1 MEMTY
6 YRIITEEKLQRWVEL
21 NSRRA
26 QEIIVELVDRLVRA
40 SVSNPIECRFPK
52 VIMEHGFDGEL
63 NVKESPIQYIPNGY
77 SCWEIGTNK
86 DSITKFKS
94 DLQSSEKKFQNDHYD
109 KSNSTFVFVTPRLAT
124 GKFLDKT
131 CRDTWIQDE
140 IKKCGWGDIKIIDAD
155 SLCDWLSI
163 YPTVAKWMAHEM
175 NIPYEDIR
183 PIEKYWDDVQRATRE
198 HPLTPEIF
206 LVNRAEAKERV
217 NQFLDDHLNSLK
229 LTTYYPTQIPDFVAA
244 VLQSRNDVN
253 TWYSKTL
260 VIDTQSAFQK
270 MVSESVSHVFIVTFE
285 VFDEEKLIR
294 EANSREHS
302 VIYSGKPSKNPIT
315 NTYTITLPDIP
326 PEYIS
331 AELERLGYGKL
342 EAFNFAY
349 KCFGNPSNLRPLIS
363 GYPVNPTWNLENI
376 DANTILSACLF
387 GNWNGSY
394 EGDRKIIS
402 DFVKKPYENWIQE
415 ITNACLKCPQIQ
427 IYEENNIWRVT
438 RKLEI
443 WDLIRER
450 VRAEQIQQFCKQAV
464 QILQEIDPKY
474 DLEPNERYMAAVL
487 TRSPT
492 YSSTLREGMTDTLA
506 FLASDLCQKNSGLDI
521 DVQSII
527 QMSVREILS
536 TPNWKLYATL
546 DHSIS
551 LLAEAAPREYLN
563 FLRKNLK
570 TSLLKDLIREAPD
583 QLSTTSYLPSLIWG
597 LEKLAWSPNNL
608 TQVIAILG
616 DIIEMEGKP
625 YHEKQA
631 FRVLKTILW
640 LPRPHTSADS
650 KKCKAAICNLLK
662 NHPAIGRVLIRE
674 ETSLQNTYCDGG
686 TKPKWRGDFFEEH
699 SNVVSLHPIYCDIT
713 HDLMGND
720 TDFTSNIL
728 SEYVFQIGCVRRNIL
743 EYLENNDFSTILKS
757 EKFQIW
763 LEINEALAWIS
774 RFPDNKKYPKEE
786 VDRLS
791 AINLKLMP
799 DEPKYKHR
807 SLFNPDNY
815 SHLYSPGTSD
825 SDASLTPQ
833 IDALKEIYSIGGISD
848 ILEFA
853 ESTSV
858 PESVGY
864 LFGKSAE
871 TEDDTILLPKYL
883 TTTDEWKQKFIIG
896 YCRGRFDKSAWVFV
910 DSLSITSWTTEEMSV
925 FFFSLPCMNKTWEY
939 VSTIMGKEE
948 KIYWEHMWP
957 YLPKEEN
964 NWEYVLDKFLLFN
977 LPLKAIACISSLL
990 FDKKKVKAKP
1000 IISSLKLL
1008 LADKNVHPQIESY
1021 DITQILKYL
1030 AESND
1035 VNKDEVWGLEVA
1047 YFPVMNV
1054 QEHLHTTIFERKL
1067 AESPKFFCEM
1077 LHLIYKSKNEQATDM
1092 KSDISIDVRNNIYYM
1107 LQHWRVIPGTRDDG
1121 TFDEGAFLDWYH
1133 SAIDICQKQGLE
1145 DVAFIEIGR
1154 ILTYAPEDPDEL
1166 WIHRTVANLL
1176 NEDDNESLRQ
1186 HFRIDIRNKDGVHI
1200 CNGEWEEQRAKDAK
1214 ERADALDNAGYPLFA
1229 ELMRE
1234 IAESYIQDKKRSE
1247 MEIRSFESF

>member
-6 YRIITEEKLQRWVEL
+6 YRIITEEKLQSWVDQ

-40 SVSNPIECRFPK
+40 SVSNPIECQFPK

-86 DSITKFKS
+86 DSSTKFKS

-175 NIPYEDIR
+175 NIPYEDIQ
-183 PIEKYWDDVQRATRE
+183 PLEKYWDDVQRATRE

-285 VFDEEKLIR
+285 VFDEEKLIT
-294 EANSREHS
+294 EATSRGHS
-302 VIYSGKPSKNPIT
+302 VIYSGKPNRNSVT
-315 NTYTITLPDIP
+315 NSYTITLPDIP

-331 AELERLGYGKL
+331 AELEKLGYGKL

-349 KCFGNPSNLRPLIS
+349 KCFGNPSNLRTLIS

-402 DFVKKPYENWIQE
+402 DFVKKPYEDWIQE
-415 ITNACLKCPQIQ
+415 ITNACLKCPQIP

-474 DLEPNERYMAAVL
+474 DLEPNERCMAAVL

-492 YSSTLREGMTDTLA
+492 YSSTLREGVADTLA
-506 FLASDLCQKNSGLDI
+506 FLVSPLCQKNSGLDVN
-521 DVQSII
+521 VQSII
-527 QMSVREILS
+527 QMSVHEILS
-536 TPNWKLYATL
+536 APNWKLYATL
-546 DHSIS
+546 DRSIP
-551 LLAEAAPREYLN
+551 LLAEAAPREFLN
-563 FLRKNLK
+563 ILRKNLK
-570 TSLLKDLIREAPD
+570 TPFIKDLIREAPNQFD
-583 QLSTTSYLPSLIWG
+583 QTSYLPGLIWG
-597 LEKLAWSPNNL
+597 LERLAWSHDYL

-616 DIIEMEGKP
+616 DIIELEGTP
-625 YHEKQA
+625 YREKTA
-631 FRVLKTILW
+631 FRALKSVLW
-640 LPRPHTSADS
+640 PPRPHTSADS
-650 KKCKAAICNLLK
+650 IKCKAAICSLLK
-662 NHPAIGRVLIRE
+662 KHPAIGSVLIRE

-686 TKPKWRGDFFEEH
+686 TKPKWRGDFFGER
-699 SNVVSLHPIYCDIT
+699 SNVVSLYPIYCDII
-713 HDLMGND
+713 HYLIGND

-757 EKFQIW
+757 DKFQIW
-763 LEINEALAWIS
+763 LEINKALMWIS
-774 RFPDNKKYPKEE
+774 RIPDDKIYSQEE
-786 VDRLS
+786 VERLS
-791 AINLKLMP
+791 AISLKFMP

-815 SHLYSPGTSD
+815 SLLYSPGTSD
-825 SDASLTPQ
+825 SDASMAPQ
-833 IDALKEIYSIGGISD
+833 IEALREIYSIGGITD

-853 ESTSV
+853 KSTSV
-858 PESVGY
+858 PGSVGY
-864 LFGKSAE
+864 LFGKSAG
-871 TEDDTILLPKYL
+871 TEDDTSLLPKYL
-883 TTTDEWKQKFIIG
+883 TSPDEWKQKFIIG
-896 YCRGRFDKSAWVFV
+896 YCRGRFDKSTRGFV

-925 FFFSLPCMNKTWEY
+925 FFFSLPRMNKTWEY
-939 VSTIMGKEE
+939 VSKIMGEEE

-957 YLPKEEN
+957 YLPKEEI
-964 NWEYVLDKFLLFN
+964 NWEYVLDKFLQYE
-977 LPLKAIACISSLL
+977 LPIQAIKCISSLL
-990 FDKKKVKAKP
+990 FDNQKVEVKH
-1000 IISSLKLL
+1000 IIRSLKLL
-1008 LADKNVHPQIESY
+1008 LEDKKMHPQIESY
-1021 DITQILKYL
+1021 EITQIMKYL
-1030 AESND
+1030 AES
-1035 VNKDEVWGLEVA
+1035 KDADKEEVWKLEVD
-1047 YFPVMNV
+1047 YFAVMDV
-1054 QEHLHTTIFERKL
+1054 QGRLHTTIFERKL
-1067 AESPKFFCEM
+1067 AESPEFFCEM
-1077 LHLIYKSKNEQATDM
+1077 LQFIYKSKNPQVTDL
-1092 KSDISIDVRNNIYYM
+1092 KPDTPVNVRNNISS
-1107 LQHWRVIPGTRDDG
+1107 LFQHWRVIPGTRDDG
-1121 TFDEGAFLDWYH
+1121 TFDKGAFLDWYH
-1133 SAIDICQKQGLE
+1133 SAIKLCQKQGL
-1145 DVAFIEIGR
+1145 DNAAFIEIGR
-1154 ILTYAPEDPDEL
+1154 IMTYAPEDPDGL

-1176 NEDDNESLRQ
+1176 NEDDNESFRR
-1186 HFRIDIRNKDGVHI
+1186 HFSIGIINNDGAHI
-1200 CNGEWEEQRAKDAK
+1200 SDGKWEEQRAKDSREK
-1214 ERADALDNAGYPLFA
+1214 ADALDNAGYPIFA

-1234 IAESYIQDKKRSE
+1234 ISESYIQDKKRLE
-1247 MEIRSFESF
+1247 MEVRRFESF

>member
-6 YRIITEEKLQRWVEL
+6 YRIITEEKLQSWVDQ

-40 SVSNPIECRFPK
+40 SVSNPLECRFSK

-94 DLQSSEKKFQNDHYD
+94 DLQSSDKKFQNDHYD

-131 CRDTWIQDE
+131 CRDTWIQNE

-175 NIPYEDIR
+175 NIPYEDIQ
-183 PIEKYWDDVQRATRE
+183 PLEKYWDDVQWATRE

-217 NQFLDDHLNSLK
+217 NQFLDDKLNSLK
-229 LTTYYPTQIPDFVAA
+229 LTTYYPAQIPDFIAA
-244 VLQSRNDVN
+244 VLQSRDDGK

-270 MVSESVSHVFIVTFE
+270 MVSEAGSHVFIITFD
-285 VFDEEKLIR
+285 VIDEEKLIR

-331 AELERLGYGKL
+331 TELDKLGYGKL

-349 KCFGNPSNLRPLIS
+349 KCFGSPSNLRTLIS
-363 GYPVNPTWNLENI
+363 GYSISPTWNLGNI
-376 DANTILSACLF
+376 DVNTILSACLF
-387 GNWNGSY
+387 GKWDGSY

-402 DFVKKPYENWIQE
+402 DFVKKPYEEWIRE
-415 ITNACLKCPQIQ
+415 ITNALQQSPQIP
-427 IYEENNIWRVT
+427 IDEENNVWRVT

-443 WDLIRER
+443 WDVIWER
-450 VRAEQIQQFCKQAV
+450 VRAEQIQMFCKQAV
-464 QILQEIDPKY
+464 QVLQEIDPKY
-474 DLEPNERYMAAVL
+474 DLEPNKRFMASIL
-487 TRSPT
+487 TKSPT
-492 YSSTLREGMTDTLA
+492 YSSALREGMTDTLA
-506 FLASDLCQKNSGLDI
+506 FLASPLCQKNSGLDI

-536 TPNWKLYATL
+536 TPNWKRYVTL

-570 TSLLKDLIREAPD
+570 TSLLKDLIRETPN
-583 QLSTTSYLPSLIWG
+583 QFGTTSYLTGLIWG
-597 LEKLAWSPNNL
+597 LEILAWSPDYL

-616 DIIEMEGKP
+616 DIIEKAGEP
-625 YHEKQA
+625 YHEKHA
-631 FRVLKTILW
+631 FHVLKKVLW
-640 LPRPHTSADS
+640 LPRPRTSADPE
-650 KKCKAAICNLLK
+650 KCKAAICGLLK
-662 NHPAIGRVLIRE
+662 NHPDIGRVLIRQ
-674 ETSLQNTYCDGG
+674 ETSIQNTYCDCG
-686 TKPKWRGDFFEEH
+686 TKPKWRGDFFGER
-699 SNVVSLHPIYCDIT
+699 SNVVSLHTIYCDIT
-713 HDLMGND
+713 HGLIGND

-807 SLFNPDNY
+807 FLFNPDIY
-815 SHLYSPGTSD
+815 SLLYSPGTSD

-833 IDALKEIYSIGGISD
+833 IDALKEIYSSGGISD

-853 ESTSV
+853 ESTFV

-864 LFGKSAE
+864 LFGKSAG
-871 TEDDTILLPKYL
+871 TEDDTSLLPKYL
-883 TTTDEWKQKFIIG
+883 TSPDEWKQKFIIG
-896 YCRGRFDKSAWVFV
+896 YCRGRFNKSTWEFV

-925 FFFSLPCMNKTWEY
+925 FFFSLPRMNKTWEY
-939 VSTIMGKEE
+939 VSTIMGEEE

-990 FDKKKVKAKP
+990 FDNQKVEAEP

-1008 LADKNVHPQIESY
+1008 LADKKMHPQIESY
-1021 DITQILKYL
+1021 DITQIMKYL
-1030 AESND
+1030 AES
-1035 VNKDEVWGLEVA
+1035 KDADKEEVWKLEVA
-1047 YFPVMNV
+1047 YFAVMDV
-1054 QEHLHTTIFERKL
+1054 HGRLHTTIFERKL
-1067 AESPKFFCEM
+1067 AESPEFFCDM
-1077 LHLIYKSKNEQATDM
+1077 LQLIH
-1092 KSDISIDVRNNIYYM
+1092 KSDLSMDVLNNISSM
-1107 LQHWRVIPGTRDDG
+1107 FQHWRVIPGTRDDG
-1121 TFDEGAFLDWYH
+1121 TFDGGAFLDWYH
-1133 SAIDICQKQGLE
+1133 SAIKLCQKQDL
-1145 DVAFIEIGR
+1145 DNAAFIQIGR
-1154 ILTYAPEDPDEL
+1154 IMIYAPEDPDGF

-1176 NEDDNESLRQ
+1176 NEDENESLRL
-1186 HFRIDIRNKDGVHI
+1186 HFRIGIKNNGGAHI
-1200 CNGEWEEQRAKDAK
+1200 SDGEWGEQRAKDSREK
-1214 ERADALDNAGYPLFA
+1214 ADALDNAGYPIFA

-1234 IAESYIQDKKRSE
+1234 ISESYIQDKKRLE
-1247 MEIRSFESF
+1247 MEIRRFESF